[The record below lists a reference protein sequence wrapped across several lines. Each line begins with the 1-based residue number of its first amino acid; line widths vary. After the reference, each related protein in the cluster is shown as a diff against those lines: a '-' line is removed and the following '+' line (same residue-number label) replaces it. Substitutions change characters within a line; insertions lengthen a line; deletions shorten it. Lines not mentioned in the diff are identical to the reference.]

1 MVVGLREVMMFARKT
16 RRLWCLAAFWLFV
29 LTKTNSALGSPN
41 ATIVNANAQL
51 RKSYPSFSVSALW
64 RFQLEAG
71 PTLTTIPKGS
81 RVEVTKRI
89 VVRTQEWF
97 QTTYN
102 NLTGWVYGGEVAG
115 TVKYIQLDSGAK
127 VPEASLDR
135 HTDRLST
142 WLIEIRWDALPALY
156 AQAPTDTVTPPSIP
170 THTGNT
176 LLLGLGYV
184 SVFIAALFVTKRW
197 IFKDSNTY
205 SFLTSLSVLL
215 ILGFISDNTFN
226 SLLTKFLTATP

>member
-1 MVVGLREVMMFARKT
+1 MIARKT
-16 RRLWCLAAFWLFV
+16 RRLWCLAAFWFFV
-29 LTKTNSALGSPN
+29 LTKASSALGSPN
-41 ATIVNANAQL
+41 ATIINANVQL
-51 RKSYPSFSVSALW
+51 RKSYPSFSLSALW

-81 RVEVTKRI
+81 RVEVTNRI
-89 VVRTQEWF
+89 VVKTQEWF
-97 QTTYN
+97 QTRYN
-102 NLTGWVYGGEVAG
+102 NLTGWVYGGEVEG
-115 TVKYIQLDSGAK
+115 KVKYIQLDSGAK

-135 HTDRLST
+135 HTDRLNK
-142 WLIEIRWDALPALY
+142 WPIEIRWDALPALY

-215 ILGFISDNTFN
+215 ILGFISDNTFS
-226 SLLTKFLTATP
+226 SLLTKFLTSRP